1 MQPEKKRYFSRY
13 SEGTFTSYHT
23 SPEIKTVKKQ
33 FTPIKWHKY
42 AAEQDQKQKKK
53 KQDLLK

>member
-1 MQPEKKRYFSRY
+1 MSRNAKKRYFRRY

-42 AAEQDQKQKKK
+42 AAEQHKT
-53 KQDLLK
+53 DLLK